1 MKTILFPTDFS
12 DTANN
17 ALEFAV
23 SICKAG
29 KASIQLFHVYGP
41 PVIDPQM
48 PPGMAAELM
57 TDMENTSNE
66 QLKMLSNALKAEGIA
81 VKFESIPGFV
91 ASEIVEKAD
100 SIKADMIVMGTTG
113 AAGLIGKLMGS
124 NASTVVQESHCPVML
139 IPSDAEYRSFDHIAY
154 ASQFEADDLPALT
167 DLLIIAKLFNSR
179 IDIVKINTTQQ
190 IQPDIFADE
199 PQIQRIIEEFGKD
212 QFQFISHDDV
222 SVIAGLDH
230 YLTAQNTDLLV
241 MTTRRR
247 TFFEKILEPSVT
259 RKMVLHSH
267 LPMLIFHQ
275 H

>member
-29 KASIQLFHVYGP
+29 KASIQLLHVYGP

-100 SIKADMIVMGTTG
+100 SIKADIIVMGTTG

-167 DLLIIAKLFNSR
+167 DLLIIAKLFNSK